1 MHTDIN
7 SLSKNQV
14 TYKGKPYTVYTN
26 AVGEKYIVVDGRRCN
41 LYDIFGM
48 NEQIR
53 QKLVKTPLDMINYY
67 NDLLEKSEEKKANL
81 KTQAL
86 GICKQLKNMKDALH
100 QYLTSINVRSV
111 SDITDS
117 RQQKEAKIY
126 TTSISDLSSAKTSNS
141 NRYYSAC
148 MDSFQYALDGG
159 KWLNQYSLAEAVAK
173 NLNG

>member
-26 AVGEKYIVVDGRRCN
+26 TDGEKYIVVDGRRCN
-41 LYDIFGM
+41 LNDIFGM

-53 QKLVKTPLDMINYY
+53 QKLVKTPQDMINYY

-126 TTSISDLSSAKTSNS
+126 TKIISDLSNKNIFYSNLL
-141 NRYYSAC
+141 YSAC